1 MAQIIITHSNST
13 QLYSPIANIKKYSEP
28 DFEDKLFRYSS
39 SIFEHYHVFKF
50 KFGLTCD
57 EIPGKNYEPD
67 LLLVS
72 KNFKKWVL
80 IEVEL
85 CKTPSIHTLSQV
97 TCFSNPKIGPS
108 KATEIAEFLVRNNP
122 SFKGQKQQLIDCFS
136 NYPSDLIVVLDDYSD
151 VVFQKFYEHKRQLKI
166 CVLEI
171 YKRNSYPYEGFR
183 FGGDY
188 PYELTNSSKIDYID
202 EQHFKI
208 LKRDFVKDLP
218 SSFELRFDMA
228 PFTVEVIKDSRQNA
242 FLKMPYHNIPSDIYL
257 QLGINLNNEYVIQ
270 KI

>member
-1 MAQIIITHSNST
+1 MAQIIITHSTTSHI
-13 QLYSPIANIKKYSEP
+13 YSPIANIKKYSEP

-39 SIFEHYHVFKF
+39 AIFEHYYVFKF
-50 KFGLTCD
+50 KYGLTCD

-72 KNFKKWVL
+72 KNFKKWVI

-85 CKTPSIHTLSQV
+85 CKTPNQHTLDQV
-97 TCFSNPKIGPS
+97 TCFSNPKFNSDDLASFI
-108 KATEIAEFLVRNNP
+108 VRNNP
-122 SFKGQKQQLIDCFS
+122 SMKTKKQNLIDCFA

-151 VVFQKFYEHKRQLKI
+151 VVFKKFYEHKKQLKI

-171 YKRNSYPYEGFR
+171 YRRHSYPYEGFR

-218 SSFELRFDMA
+218 LNFEIKFDMA
-228 PFTVEVIKDSRQNA
+228 PFNVEVIKDNRQNA

-257 QLGINLNNEYVIQ
+257 QMGKNLNDEYVIQ